1 MRGAELQS
9 VIRSLACR
17 VMLSS
22 SLSLTA
28 MPRSSLSQDVHLHSL
43 VHAKVNRMCLELARG
58 TTSAMSRSLSL
69 VLRSTVTEGNE
80 HVGDVSILFHSTN
93 MTTGLPAD
101 QANKTS
107 ITTRG

>member
-9 VIRSLACR
+9 AIRSLACR

-69 VLRSTVTEGNE
+69 VLRSTVTEGNG
-80 HVGDVSILFHSTN
+80 HVGDV
-93 MTTGLPAD
+93 
-101 QANKTS
+101 
-107 ITTRG
+107 